1 MKKCMIGFGLV
12 VAVGIMVGCASRT
25 RFVAGP
31 VQVAGEVQV
40 FETPQATSFELGLR
54 KIGFTVGHLGG
65 AVESHWGPC
74 EKVIAIQHSTGDPT
88 QVFVDVPP
96 LN

>member
-1 MKKCMIGFGLV
+1 MKNLCVALLGLALV
-12 VAVGIMVGCASRT
+12 VGCASRT
-25 RFVAGP
+25 RIVAGP

-40 FETPQATSFELGLR
+40 FKTPQAASFELGLQR
-54 KIGFTVGHLGG
+54 IGFTVGHLGG
-65 AVESHWGPC
+65 AVESHFGPC